1 MRTQRKRRVLS
12 AMAAGVAGIMTA
24 TVLAVQPFAQAAT
37 GDGTPTDPNIAFI
50 GRWDRSTSTAFKPNW
65 QGAYFKTGFTGTTVK
80 LRQRN
85 AIDLYYSIDG
95 GSFTYLQNVR
105 STVNLTPTPLNRGNH
120 TLRVSYRNV
129 DGSYTGDAVFQG
141 LILDAGATTLATPVS
156 SRTIEFVGD
165 SITRGSTSSMVT
177 LTSYGWLTGEQ
188 LGAEHVQLGYGG
200 GCLVAAADGCA
211 SVGDLYTRMA
221 ATASSANWDFS
232 RYTANAVVINLGTND
247 RSHGV
252 AGATFQDRYVSLIRT
267 IRSKYP
273 AAAIYALRTFSG
285 RYAAETTA
293 AVSTINNGG
302 DRNVYYVDTTGWL
315 PSNGLSDS
323 VHPNDVGHRAIA
335 AKLAPI
341 VGARMNSG
349 PTTTP
354 PRTTIPTTA
363 PTTTP
368 PTTAPTTTPPAGT
381 TPTAG
386 PSACSVAYVISNQWQ
401 GGFQGD
407 VTIRNTGSSAVNGWT
422 LQWTFP
428 NGQTIGQA
436 WNATVTGSGSTATV
450 TNVSWNGSLPAG
462 GTATF
467 GFTGTWN
474 GTNGKPAAFT
484 LNGAACSVA

>member
-1 MRTQRKRRVLS
+1 MPTQRRRKVLT
-12 AMAAGVAGIMTA
+12 ALAAGAAGLVTA
-24 TVLAVQPFAQAAT
+24 SVLAVQPYAQAAT
-37 GDGTPTDPNIAFI
+37 GDGTPTDSNIAFI
-50 GRWDRSTSTAFKPNW
+50 GRWDRSSSTAFKPNW
-65 QGAYFKTGFTGTTVK
+65 QGSYFKTGFTGTTVK

-95 GSFTYLQNVR
+95 GAFRYLQNVR
-105 STVNLTPTPLNRGNH
+105 GTVDLTPTALSRGNH

-141 LILDAGATTLATPVS
+141 LILDSGATTVATPVFS
-156 SRTIEFVGD
+156 KTIEFVGD

-177 LTSYGWLTGEQ
+177 LTSYGWLTGER

-211 SVGDLYTRMA
+211 SVGDLYTKTA
-221 ATASSANWDFS
+221 PTASSANWDFS

-252 AGATFQDRYVSLIRT
+252 AGATFQTRYVSLIRT

-293 AVSTINNGG
+293 AVTTINNGG

-341 VGARMNSG
+341 VGARLTGG

-354 PRTTIPTTA
+354 PRTTPPTTVPTTA
-363 PTTTP
+363 PTT
-368 PTTAPTTTPPAGT
+368 APTSSAPASSG
-381 TPTAG
+381 PTAG
-386 PSACSVAYVISNQWQ
+386 PTACSVTYAVTNQWQ

-407 VTIRNTGSSAVNGWT
+407 VTIRNTGTSAVNGWT

-428 NGQTIGQA
+428 NGQAIGQA
-436 WNATVTGSGSTATV
+436 WNATVTGSGTPVTV

-462 GTATF
+462 GTASF

-474 GTNGKPAAFT
+474 GSNGKPTAFT
-484 LNGAACSVA
+484 LNGAACAAV